1 MRPVLSLLLL
11 ASAALLLQ
19 PADARVTGGGRTGGG
34 DDDDDDSPPPP
45 SPLPPPPFPPN
56 SAPNPP
62 PPFPP
67 GLAPKPPPS
76 APPSAPPADLTELYV
91 ALSILGAIIFLGCVI
106 GCCSFTG
113 AGERAKNA
121 LVQIRN
127 PFRRGPVQASADMPL
142 LAMDTPVRL

>member
-19 PADARVTGGGRTGGG
+19 PADARVTGGGRTGG

-45 SPLPPPPFPPN
+45 SPLPPPLPPL
-56 SAPNPP
+56 SPP
-62 PPFPP
+62 LPPFPP

-76 APPSAPPADLTELYV
+76 APPADLTELYV
-91 ALSILGAIIFLGCVI
+91 ALTILGVIVLACVI
-106 GCCSFTG
+106 GCCCCTET
-113 AGERAKNA
+113 GERAKNA
-121 LVQIRN
+121 LSQIPN
-127 PFRRGPVQASADMPL
+127 PFRGPIKASADMPL